1 MGVTEGTF
9 WELSSVWPDNW
20 SHPCHLDRLLGNSM
34 TWKILILVPKGK
46 HFLSSFIVY
55 PKTTFSYKV
64 QDMAVSIHHLALSF
78 HRPDIPWHFLWLNSC
93 CWILYSMEKC
103 DLCKEKYG
111 KVHSTTSILSTFI
124 LHMILCR
131 CIDCKESFMSSD
143 FNTSKSAIHCF
154 EYCFTSEA
162 RLGYTLFFL
171 LLPIVFYLT
180 EFLTL
185 TDR

>member
-1 MGVTEGTF
+1 MKHLYCITGLIWLSLCLSFSKRNMGVTEGTF

-103 DLCKEKYG
+103 DLCKEKHG
-111 KVHSTTSILSTFI
+111 KVREGF
-124 LHMILCR
+124 
-131 CIDCKESFMSSD
+131 KKKKK
-143 FNTSKSAIHCF
+143 KSV
-154 EYCFTSEA
+154 TNV
-162 RLGYTLFFL
+162 T
-171 LLPIVFYLT
+171 P
-180 EFLTL
+180 
-185 TDR
+185 